1 MKKDGIGLDGGMDPK
16 SLAAKGKGK
25 KGKGKGEKGKEGGKD
40 KGKGKGGKEAG
51 QPAGGQVPPPG
62 GFKGLCSYF
71 ALGKCNRNP
80 CPFMHCS
87 EKQLKRA
94 MSGGR
99 GEKGGDDDG
108 GKGGNKKG
116 GSRGNS
122 KGAKSRN
129 NSSGKKKG
137 EGKNAAPAAADPAEL
152 ERRLNQLQSRPQL
165 CRVPKG

>member
-1 MKKDGIGLDGGMDPK
+1 
-16 SLAAKGKGK
+16 
-25 KGKGKGEKGKEGGKD
+25 
-40 KGKGKGGKEAG
+40 
-51 QPAGGQVPPPG
+51 
-62 GFKGLCSYF
+62 
-71 ALGKCNRNP
+71 
-80 CPFMHCS
+80 
-87 EKQLKRA
+87 LKRA

-122 KGAKSRN
+122 KSARSRN

-152 ERRLNQLQSRPQL
+152 ERRLNQLQSRPQWCAAYL
-165 CRVPKG
+165 KGKCDNPGCIFPHHEQAMVDEIKAKNKLRKAEEQKKKQGKSE